1 MEEVSKVI
9 SGSPMKVN
17 QVYNNNNYSFNEHHF
32 PKRPAL
38 DLSFTDI
45 RYSVTSW
52 ANRTREKKEIL
63 RGVSGEFKSGELTA
77 IMGPSGAGKSTLL
90 NILAGFTLRGS
101 SGLVMLN
108 GHDRKEVGMENFS
121 RVSCYIQQ
129 DDEVRPLLTVKEAL
143 TMAAHL
149 KLGFSVTYKEKKQ
162 QIAELLAM
170 LGLSNHSHTMTKKL
184 SGGQRKRL
192 SIALELITNPPLI
205 FLDEPTTG
213 LDSSST
219 TSCISLLKDLAH
231 QGRTVVCTIHQPS
244 SLLFEMMDHLYT
256 VALGRCIYQGS
267 IKELVPHLATL
278 GLNCPPYHN
287 PADFLIEVAVGEY
300 TADMN
305 VLAAAASQSTRSIL
319 QKRTSTT
326 VVEQENGIP
335 LQLLQS
341 SHQSAADIIEF
352 SACQPKPAPLWAQ
365 AYYLYNRNLLIIRR
379 SYSNLGWRLLIH
391 ILISLVYGC
400 LYRNVGNSASSVFAN
415 YVYVYGTCL
424 FLHYTGQMAVTLS
437 FPLEYKILTREHFN
451 NWYSLA
457 PYWLS
462 VLLVEVPFQLF
473 CVVTYLVPSYY
484 LTGQPN
490 DLMRLCY
497 FLLFTIVVSLT
508 AQGFGFLIGAT
519 LPVTIAVFLGPVTTC
534 FLSVFGFSNRYSDMS
549 PFFQVFYKISYYRV
563 AFQGSLSVL
572 YGMNRTLLPCSNNFY
587 CHYRNPTKLL
597 REMEVTDLDL
607 AFDYSFVISFGIV
620 FYLILFAVVW
630 FRLNKR

>member
-1 MEEVSKVI
+1 MGEASKTGSVS
-9 SGSPMKVN
+9 PAKVN
-17 QVYNNNNYSFNEHHF
+17 TVNNNNIYSFSEHLF

-52 ANRTREKKEIL
+52 TNWTREKKEIL

-101 SGLVMLN
+101 SGSVMLN
-108 GHDRKEVGMENFS
+108 GHDRKEVSLKNFL

-129 DDEVRPLLTVKEAL
+129 DDEIRPLLTVKEAL
-143 TMAAHL
+143 MLTAHL

-170 LGLSNHSHTMTKKL
+170 LGLSNHSNTMTKKL
-184 SGGQRKRL
+184 SGGQKKRL

-219 TSCISLLKDLAH
+219 TSCISLLKELAH

-244 SLLFEMMDHLYT
+244 SLLFEMMDHLYA
-256 VALGRCIYQGS
+256 VALGQCIYQGS

-278 GLNCPPYHN
+278 GLNCPSYHN

-300 TADMN
+300 PADLN
-305 VLAAAASQSTRSIL
+305 TLSLAASRSARSIS
-319 QKRTSTT
+319 QKPTI
-326 VVEQENGIP
+326 VVAKNEHGIP
-335 LQLLQS
+335 LQVLQS
-341 SHQSAADIIEF
+341 VPQQSATDIIEF

-365 AYYLYNRNLLIIRR
+365 AYYLYSRNFLIVRR
-379 SYSNLGWRLLIH
+379 SYSHLAWRLFIH
-391 ILISLVYGC
+391 IMISLVFGC
-400 LYRNVGNSASSVFAN
+400 IYHDVGDSATSVFAN
-415 YVYVYGTCL
+415 YIYVYGTCL

-437 FPLEYKILTREHFN
+437 FPLEYKVLTREHFN
-451 NWYSLA
+451 RWYSLA

-462 VLLVEVPFQLF
+462 VLLVEIPFQVF
-473 CVVTYLVPSYY
+473 CVLTYVVPSYY
-484 LTGQPN
+484 LTGQPME
-490 DLMRLCY
+490 LMRFFY
-497 FLLFTIVVSLT
+497 FMVFSIIISLT
-508 AQGFGFLIGAT
+508 AQGFGYLIGAT

-534 FLSVFGFSNRYSDMS
+534 FLSVFGFSNRYSDMAA
-549 PFFQVFYKISYYRV
+549 FFHPFYKISYFRV
-563 AFQGSLSVL
+563 AFQGSLQVL
-572 YGMNRTLLPCSNNFY
+572 YGLNRTLLPCSNSFY
-587 CHYRNPTKLL
+587 CHYRSPTKLL
-597 REMEVTDLDL
+597 KEMEFTDLDL
-607 AFDYSFVISFGIV
+607 MYDISYVVSFGIA
-620 FYLILFAVVW
+620 FYLIVFVAVW
-630 FRLNKR
+630 LRLNNR